1 MTIVIKV
8 VNLSKRTERR
18 IKTLPKQIAVNL
30 FLWKREIEAHGVE
43 VVKKIPGYHDEPL
56 QGKLKG
62 FVRSVRLGL
71 GYRLFYRIIEGKVKC
86 LLVEDVNRHDYKKIE
101 RLFGL

>member
-1 MTIVIKV
+1 MTYIWIY
-8 VNLSKRTERR
+8 
-18 IKTLPKQIAVNL
+18 
-30 FLWKREIEAHGVE
+30 GVD

-62 FVRSVRLGL
+62 YVRSVRLGL
-71 GYRLFYRIIEGKVKC
+71 GYRLFYRLIEGTVKC

>member
-1 MTIVIKV
+1 MAIVIKV
-8 VNLSKRTERR
+8 VNLSKRTERS
-18 IKTLPKQIAVNL
+18 IKTLPKQIAVN
-30 FLWKREIEAHGVE
+30 FFIWKREIEAHGID

-62 FVRSVRLGL
+62 FIRSVRLGL
-71 GYRLFYRIIEGKVKC
+71 GYRLFYRIIESKVKY
-86 LLVEDVNRHDYKKIE
+86 LLVEDVNHHDYKKME